1 MKTFGIICAMDEEIK
16 ELKEALE
23 NAQTTTVGAVDFYT
37 GEISGQR
44 VILVKSGIG
53 KVEAGITAALLM
65 TNFPVDVLIHSGAAA
80 GIGAGLQVGDI
91 VISTE
96 TAYHDVD
103 CTADGEVF
111 GQLPNQPARF
121 PASKTWGDR
130 IATASADQGLNVHHG
145 LIVTGDQFIAGKDMI
160 ATILRHFPDAL
171 AGEMEGA
178 AVGQVAHQFDV
189 PYVVVRA
196 MSDTGDE
203 NASQSFEEFVVAAGR
218 QSAEMLLRLFANTN
232 AA

>member
-16 ELKEALE
+16 ELKAALQDE
-23 NAQTTTVGAVDFYT
+23 TEVKVGEVTFYQ
-37 GEISGQR
+37 GKISDKE
-44 VILVKSGIG
+44 VVLVKSGIG
-53 KVEAGITAALLM
+53 KVEAGITAALLL
-65 TNFPVDVLIHSGAAA
+65 TNFDIDVMIHSGSAA
-80 GIGAGLQVGDI
+80 GIGKGLKVGDI

-103 CTADGEVF
+103 CTADSQAI

-121 PASKTWGDR
+121 TADEEWGKKIGEASKDN
-130 IATASADQGLNVHHG
+130 GLNVHYG
-145 LIVTGDQFIAGKDMI
+145 LIVTGDQFIAGKEMI
-160 ATILRHFPDAL
+160 DKIVGNFPDVL

-178 AVGQVAHQFDV
+178 AVGQVANQFKV

-203 NASQSFEEFVVAAGR
+203 NANQSFNEFIVEAGK
-218 QSAEMLLRLFANTN
+218 QSAQMLLNLFAK
-232 AA
+232 

>member
-16 ELKEALE
+16 ALQDALTGE
-23 NAQTTTVGAVDFYT
+23 ETTVIGNVTFYDGT
-37 GEISGQR
+37 ISGQQ

-53 KVEAGITAALLM
+53 KVEAGITAALLL
-65 TNFPVDVLIHSGAAA
+65 TNFNVDVLIHSGSAA

-121 PASKTWGDR
+121 PASAAWGEQ
-130 IATASADQGLNVHHG
+130 IAAASADQGLNVHHG
-145 LIVTGDQFIAGKDMI
+145 LIVTGDQFIAGKAMI
-160 ATILRHFPDAL
+160 KNILTHFPDAL

-178 AVGQVAHQFDV
+178 AVGQVANQFEI

-203 NASQSFEEFVVAAGR
+203 DANQSFGEFIVAAGR
-218 QSAEMLLRLFANTN
+218 QSAEMLLRLFANT
-232 AA
+232 AAQ